1 MIRETKANGQELLL
15 AGIFE
20 GTRWCYF
27 DTSPGGTVIEYRE
40 EVPTKRQ
47 MQFPHLT
54 S

>member
-27 DTSPGGTVIEYRE
+27 DTSPRATVIEYRE
-40 EVPTKRQ
+40 EYPRRWRDA
-47 MQFPHLT
+47 